1 MLPIFKLLT
10 PKVVKAIMKYVF
22 EENDLDQQMGSVR
35 ARLDKIED
43 TLKDCI
49 KTNIG
54 DREGNGKYLYA
65 EIDWPYGGFK

>member
-1 MLPIFKLLT
+1 MLPILKILT
-10 PKVVKAIMKYVF
+10 PKVIKAIMKYVF
-22 EENDLDQQMGSVR
+22 EKNELDQQMESVR

-54 DREGNGKYLYA
+54 DKS
-65 EIDWPYGGFK
+65 K